1 MDDIELLERVLDKT
15 GAIVE
20 GVTPDQYGDPTPCP
34 DYDVQALLNHITGW
48 VQSFAAGANG
58 GTYEGDPNAYV
69 AGDDPGAEFRTAA
82 ADVVTGWRTHGTDRE
97 VGLMGGDLPGQ
108 MVLNMTIMEY
118 LTHGWDLAT
127 ATHQAV
133 PYTEDEALAALERA
147 QGTLPPQYRGE
158 GQPFG
163 DIVDVPESAPAID
176 RFVGFLGRDPASA
189 V

>member
-1 MDDIELLERVLDKT
+1 MDDLELLERVLDKT
-15 GAIVE
+15 GAVVA

-34 DYDVQALLNHITGW
+34 DYDVRALVNHITGW

-58 GTYEGDPNAYV
+58 RTSEGDPNAHV
-69 AGDDPGAEFRTAA
+69 AGADPGAEFRTAA
-82 ADVVTGWRTHGTDRE
+82 AEVVDGWRTHGVDRQ
-97 VGLMGGDLPGQ
+97 VALMGGEMPGQ

-127 ATHQAV
+127 ATRQDI
-133 PYTEDEALAALERA
+133 PYTEDEAEAALERA
-147 QGTLPPQYRGE
+147 QATLPPQFRGE

-163 DIVDVPESAPAID
+163 DIVDVPDTAPAID

-189 V
+189 A